1 MGWLDLMQTPISPQD
16 VLAALTLVG
25 EWLEMEGLEPM
36 QGVRRDISLL
46 SGHHRPVVR
55 GGIYSQAAG
64 VEALRV
70 NLELDLFL
78 LSVCVFSSPH
88 TRIFAPKEG
97 SAEANGA
104 RVLTESHALQRPMLS
119 VHGSIQMWP
128 VVVFLCWSRP
138 LIAALWCGASG
149 ARAFTQIGF
158 GHTARWSQETQQ
170 LCCCQ
175 NYGLLP
181 ECPWSKLQQQRLPPP
196 LGYTPGLSCLCVS
209 RSSLFPGP
217 DALDPGTCC
226 DVE

>member
-1 MGWLDLMQTPISPQD
+1 
-16 VLAALTLVG
+16 
-25 EWLEMEGLEPM
+25 M

-46 SGHHRPVVR
+46 SGHQRPVVR

-70 NLELDLFL
+70 NLELDLLL

-97 SAEANGA
+97 RAEASGA
-104 RVLTESHALQRPMLS
+104 HVLTESHVLPVLR
-119 VHGSIQMWP
+119 VHGSTQMWP
-128 VVVFLCWSRP
+128 VVVFLPWSR
-138 LIAALWCGASG
+138 LLSAALWCGASG
-149 ARAFTQIGF
+149 ARAFTQTGF

-181 ECPWSKLQQQRLPPP
+181 ECPWSKLQLQQLPPP
-196 LGYTPGLSCLCVS
+196 LGYTLGLSCLCVLKL
-209 RSSLFPGP
+209 SLFPGP

-226 DVE
+226 DIE

>member
-1 MGWLDLMQTPISPQD
+1 
-16 VLAALTLVG
+16 
-25 EWLEMEGLEPM
+25 M

-46 SGHHRPVVR
+46 SGHQRPVVR

-70 NLELDLFL
+70 NLELDLLL

-88 TRIFAPKEG
+88 TRIFTPKEG
-97 SAEANGA
+97 RAEASGA
-104 RVLTESHALQRPMLS
+104 HVLTESHVLPVLR
-119 VHGSIQMWP
+119 VHGSTQMWP
-128 VVVFLCWSRP
+128 VVVFLPWSR
-138 LIAALWCGASG
+138 LLSAALWCGASG
-149 ARAFTQIGF
+149 ARAFTQTGF

-181 ECPWSKLQQQRLPPP
+181 ECPWSKLQLQQLPPP

-209 RSSLFPGP
+209 KLSLFPGP

-226 DVE
+226 DTE

>member
-1 MGWLDLMQTPISPQD
+1 
-16 VLAALTLVG
+16 
-25 EWLEMEGLEPM
+25 M

-46 SGHHRPVVR
+46 SGRHRPVVR

-70 NLELDLFL
+70 NLELDLLL

-97 SAEANGA
+97 RAEATGA
-104 RVLTESHALQRPMLS
+104 HVLTESHVLPVLR
-119 VHGSIQMWP
+119 VHGSTQMWP
-128 VVVFLCWSRP
+128 MVVFLPWSW
-138 LIAALWCGASG
+138 LLSAALWCGASG

-158 GHTARWSQETQQ
+158 EHTARWSQETQQ

-181 ECPWSKLQQQRLPPP
+181 ECPWSKLQLQRLPPP

-209 RSSLFPGP
+209 KLSLFPGP

-226 DVE
+226 DIE